1 MDETEGFEE
10 VGGDSG
16 KTLLTDEEK
25 PAYEKKSRE
34 LLGRHQH
41 ETAL

>member
-25 PAYEKKSRE
+25 PAYKKTQGSY
-34 LLGRHQH
+34 
-41 ETAL
+41 